1 MSKNVLKTGKATG
14 SQVKRHNRQLLLRAV
29 YNGLAGNRAALAQET
44 GLTKPAVSDLVAE
57 LIDDGLLVEE
67 GFGESTD
74 SGGKRPR
81 LLKFVSAARQVIG
94 VSITGDVILGVLA
107 NLDGKVIA
115 EHSCPLIAV
124 EENQILPT
132 LNAVIN
138 GLVAQLS
145 APLLCI
151 GVGISAVV
159 DEDKGLVRFA
169 PHFGWNDVPLAKLLS
184 NYRVPIYISD
194 STELA
199 ALAQYAFGSIEN
211 APNLA
216 TVLVSDSVGVGL
228 VIEDLS
234 YQTGSDIGHLIFFP
248 AGDRPQSQRPL
259 EDFLCWYDV
268 RQRTHELS
276 ADYGSEFLQSN
287 DLTYLH
293 IHQALVDNDPAALAL
308 QTELVTYLAQ
318 IFAWIIALHRPNHIS
333 LAGPI
338 ADLGESFLSHVVEK
352 TRQFVL
358 PELVQATAFSVDNTP
373 NLVAIGAAAK
383 SIQSEIGLV

>member
-1 MSKNVLKTGKATG
+1 MLKTGKATG

-29 YNGLAGNRAALAQET
+29 YNGIAGNRAALAQET

-81 LLKFVSAARQVIG
+81 LLKFVPTARQVIG
-94 VSITGDVILGVLA
+94 VSITGDLILGVLT

-115 EHSCPLIAV
+115 EHSCPLIAGD
-124 EENQILPT
+124 EDQFFPT

-138 GLVAQLS
+138 GLMAQLS

-151 GVGISAVV
+151 GIGIAAVV
-159 DEDKGLVRFA
+159 DEDEGLIRYA
-169 PHFGWNDVPLAKLLS
+169 PHFGWNDVPLAHLLS
-184 NYRVPIYISD
+184 NYRVPVYISD

-199 ALAQYAFGSIEN
+199 AMAQYAFGSVEN
-211 APNLA
+211 AASLA
-216 TVLVSDSVGVGL
+216 TVLVGDSVGVGL
-228 VIEDLS
+228 VIGDLT
-234 YQTGSDIGHLIFFP
+234 YHTGSDIGHLIFFS
-248 AGDRPQSQRPL
+248 AGNRHQTQGPL

-268 RQRTHELS
+268 RRRAYELS
-276 ADYGSEFLQSN
+276 RDYSSDLLLNSG
-287 DLTYLH
+287 LTYLH
-293 IHQALVDNDPAALAL
+293 IRQALVDSDAAALAL
-308 QTELVTYLAQ
+308 QEELTTYLAQ
-318 IFAWIIALHRPNHIS
+318 IFAWIIALHRPDHIS
-333 LAGPI
+333 LAGSI
-338 ADLGESFLSHVVEK
+338 ADLGEPFLNHIVNK

-358 PELVQATAFSVDNTP
+358 PELVQATTFSVDSTP

-383 SIQSEIGLV
+383 SIQSEIGLI